1 MKLSGRLKLT
11 LLAGALALFFLAV
24 LVGVLPSVLVNR
36 PETRDL
42 IRRHAAE
49 ALGGEVDFGAIRLAL
64 LPHIRAIV
72 AAPRAATA
80 DGIRFSA
87 EEISVSLQFW
97 PLLYGRVE
105 PDAVSLQAPVVRLPV
120 APVPAGEGPPSL
132 PDPRQIL
139 AAAAAALGPLPD
151 GRLTAARGRV
161 ELAAADGTVF
171 QIQDIDLEL
180 ACRGGE
186 IELTAAARSD
196 LVRRVAA
203 NARLQA
209 GSFTGSARLRLE
221 GLRPERPYA
230 FFFPDRAF
238 RVLDTEA
245 DLELTVEL
253 DGPQRLQARAN
264 AGFPRLSAGWKDGAA
279 TLADARVAATL
290 ELNETRMALRVPE
303 LVAATPQVALAL
315 GWVVDSERSPGSRS
329 RWRAAATPR
338 GRARRPCP
346 SWSTSKRG
354 RSCATSCEAARSRT
368 SASR

>member
-64 LPHIRAIV
+64 LPRIRASV

-97 PLLYGRVE
+97 PLLHGRVE
-105 PDAVSLQAPVVRLPV
+105 PDAVSLQAPVVRLPI

-139 AAAAAALGPLPD
+139 AAAAAALGQLPD
-151 GRLTAARGRV
+151 VRLTAARGRV

-209 GSFTGSARLRLE
+209 DSFTGSARLRLE

-230 FFFPDRAF
+230 FFFPGRAF
-238 RVLDTEA
+238 RILDTEA

-315 GWVVDSERSPGSRS
+315 GWVVDSERSPRIEITLEGSGDAEQA
-329 RWRAAATPR
+329 RAAALPFLVDIEEGALVCDIVR
-338 GRARRPCP
+338 GARP
-346 SWSTSKRG
+346 
-354 RSCATSCEAARSRT
+354 RT